1 MNKNKI
7 YEGNK
12 IIIKNNLL
20 FSQMEKKSFTN
31 YMIYLYLGIKV
42 KEYDILKATKFTTTP
57 SAHLTKIKHFPDP
70 SLYTVSLKTN
80 KFTHPINIVTS

>member
-42 KEYDILKATKFTTTP
+42 KEYDILKATKFMITP
-57 SAHLTKIKHFPDP
+57 SANLTKIKHLLDP
-70 SLYTVSLKTN
+70 SL
-80 KFTHPINIVTS
+80 